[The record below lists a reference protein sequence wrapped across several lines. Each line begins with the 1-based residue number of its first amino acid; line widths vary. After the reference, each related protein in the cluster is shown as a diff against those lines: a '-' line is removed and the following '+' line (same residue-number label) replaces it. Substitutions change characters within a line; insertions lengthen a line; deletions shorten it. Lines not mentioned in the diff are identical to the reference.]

1 MSPESYAANGY
12 AKEDFC
18 SEGRDD
24 ISRRLCPDL
33 RAKKA
38 GFTLKAEFQLGKRQ
52 KKRTR
57 SAHPASRPLPF
68 RSLQEL
74 RRHLNCCFQWLCFT
88 ISSRLDASP
97 LRFSRSIPSNK
108 AILADDKERQ
118 LTFDRKSP
126 RLCRVDQIGCD
137 QTLQGANVT
146 INPAKFTTHQK
157 EHGFQI

>member
-52 KKRTR
+52 KKEDEICT
-57 SAHPASRPLPF
+57 SSLSSSTIPLTSGIEEAPQLLLSVVMF
-68 RSLQEL
+68 YHIFAIGRKPPSILQK
-74 RRHLNCCFQWLCFT
+74 HSF
-88 ISSRLDASP
+88 
-97 LRFSRSIPSNK
+97 K
-108 AILADDKERQ
+108 
-118 LTFDRKSP
+118 
-126 RLCRVDQIGCD
+126 
-137 QTLQGANVT
+137 
-146 INPAKFTTHQK
+146 
-157 EHGFQI
+157 